1 MFERGN
7 MNSKLTHL
15 NLNEILDKGL
25 AGELE
30 SMSKEDWLLLDSL
43 INQSCKINYEQGLQ
57 KGYRQ
62 GYLDNNSNIY

>member
-1 MFERGN
+1 
-7 MNSKLTHL
+7 MNSKLIDL

-25 AGELE
+25 AGEIE

-62 GYLDNNSNIY
+62 GYRDNKEES

>member
-1 MFERGN
+1 MFERGS
-7 MNSKLTHL
+7 MNSKLIHL

-43 INQSCKINYEQGLQ
+43 INQSCKTNYEQGLQ

-62 GYLDNNSNIY
+62 GYRDNK

>member
-1 MFERGN
+1 LFERGN

-43 INQSCKINYEQGLQ
+43 INQSCKTNYEQGLQ

-62 GYLDNNSNIY
+62 GYRDNK

>member
-1 MFERGN
+1 
-7 MNSKLTHL
+7 MNSKLIAL

-25 AGELE
+25 AGKLE
-30 SMSKEDWLLLDSL
+30 SMSEEDWLLVDSL

-62 GYLDNNSNIY
+62 GYRENKEED

>member
-1 MFERGN
+1 MS
-7 MNSKLTHL
+7 SKLIEL

-43 INQSCKINYEQGLQ
+43 VNQSCKINYEQGLQ

-62 GYLDNNSNIY
+62 GYCEDN